1 MKLLTIAF
9 FQEFFFR
16 LCVKKA
22 VGALLLCLSLTYSRS
37 LHQEMTYFLVLYLF
51 YKEVYPMPSVILCYS
66 YLEKTQEYHL
76 GSMGLSCPVFTVVEV
91 HSSTLRSTGRQFI
104 FLKCEGLCDHEAAA
118 QDKNICTCFE
128 PFAIQFL
135 RPYSQEIDH
144 DVHPQSKCACIR
156 ALQSNLLEE

>member
-22 VGALLLCLSLTYSRS
+22 VVALLLCLSLTYSRS

-66 YLEKTQEYHL
+66 YLEKTKEYHL

-104 FLKCEGLCDHEAAA
+104 FLKCEGLCDHEAAR
-118 QDKNICTCFE
+118 QKHMHLF
-128 PFAIQFL
+128 
-135 RPYSQEIDH
+135 
-144 DVHPQSKCACIR
+144 
-156 ALQSNLLEE
+156 